1 MIHPAG
7 RERHMQAGMHEQG
20 EKKIF
25 LLKWRTRSL
34 GHWESPMRK
43 SRVERLKWKTR
54 DMDGDRRV
62 DTEGRVIIKSRDITT
77 SSLTCHPV

>member
-7 RERHMQAGMHEQG
+7 RERHMQAGMHGQG
-20 EKKIF
+20 KRKKKG
-25 LLKWRTRSL
+25 LKWRTRSL

-43 SRVERLKWKTR
+43 SRVGRLKWKTR

-62 DTEGRVIIKSRDITT
+62 VTEGRVIIKSRDITT

>member
-20 EKKIF
+20 KIKVP
-25 LLKWRTRSL
+25 KWRTRSL

-43 SRVERLKWKTR
+43 SRVGRLKWKTR
-54 DMDGDRRV
+54 DMDSDRHV
-62 DTEGRVIIKSRDITT
+62 VTEGRVIIKSRDITT